1 MSPPQPSLT
10 QALRAAQRACG
21 YLPAPVLR
29 ALADRL
35 GVPLYR
41 LQELTSFYAH
51 YRTDVP
57 PPVEVHVCR
66 DMSCSLAMPEG
77 MVAALAAEY
86 GAAAVREVHCLGRCD
101 RAPALCVTE
110 HPRADHGLSPEA
122 VADRAAR
129 ARPGDDDHHGHVR
142 YVVHPNLAADADDQ
156 DAHTDGAWAIDLY
169 LREGPRFAAVRDFA
183 ARLAAERVG
192 WAPRPAPRPT
202 GRVRGYEQVRP
213 YAEAAHPPAVGDLLR
228 ELDASRLRGMGGAG
242 QPAFEKWVDVL
253 LADGP
258 VKYVVANG
266 DESEPGAFKDR
277 EVMGRLAHQ
286 VVEGVALAGLA
297 LGAERGYVFV
307 RHEYPAQVCK
317 LRAAAAELAATGAA
331 GAFRV
336 DVFESPGGYVCGEQS
351 ALLEAMEDRRAQ
363 PRPKPPDVATNGLWD
378 RPTLVSNVETFAWVP
393 VVLAR
398 GGAAYAA
405 LGHPA
410 EGRKERFQGAR
421 LLSVSGDVGQPGVYE
436 VRVGEPLGSLLKR
449 AGGVR
454 GTLAAVA
461 TGGASGAFVPAAL
474 PDGRSALEIPL
485 DISEFR
491 RLEQVVPGAMLA
503 TGLVVFNTTRSMT
516 DAAVNCLQF
525 FRDESCGKCV
535 PCRLGTEKLLR
546 LGTDFRQAGTR
557 PDQQPLDELVDA
569 MEATSICSLGASA
582 HRPLS
587 SVLRHFPPAGGS

>member
-1 MSPPQPSLT
+1 
-10 QALRAAQRACG
+10 
-21 YLPAPVLR
+21 V
-29 ALADRL
+29 
-35 GVPLYR
+35 
-41 LQELTSFYAH
+41 TSFFAH
-51 YRTDVP
+51 YRTDRP
-57 PPVEVHVCR
+57 APVEYHVCR
-66 DMSCSLAMPEG
+66 DMSCRLAG
-77 MVAALAAEY
+77 AAAAVSDLVDRH

-101 RAPALCVTE
+101 RAPAVCVAE
-110 HPRADHGLSPEA
+110 HPPADPGLSPEA

-129 ARPGDDDHHGHVR
+129 ARPGDGHEPARYVR
-142 YVVHPNLAADADDQ
+142 YPDVDADADGQ
-156 DAHTDGAWAIDLY
+156 RAHTDAGWAIDLGAAG
-169 LREGPRFAAVRDFA
+169 EPRFAAVRDFA
-183 ARLAAERVG
+183 ARLAAGRVG
-192 WAPRPAPRPT
+192 WTPRPAPRPAD
-202 GRVRGYEQVRP
+202 RVRGYDQVRP

-307 RHEYPAQVCK
+307 RHEYPAQIRA
-317 LRAAAAELAATGAA
+317 LRRAAAELAATGVA
-331 GAFRV
+331 GPFRV

-378 RPTLVSNVETFAWVP
+378 RPTLVGNVETFAWVP
-393 VVLAR
+393 VVAR
-398 GGAAYAA
+398 RGGGAAYAG

-410 EGRKERFQGAR
+410 PGRKEPYQGAR
-421 LLSVSGDVGQPGVYE
+421 LLSVSGDVERPGVYE
-436 VRVGEPLGSLLKR
+436 VRVGEPFGSLLDR

-454 GTLAAVA
+454 GGRGLRAVA
-461 TGGASGAFVPAAL
+461 TGGASGSFVPAAL
-474 PDGRSALEIPL
+474 PDGRGVRDVPL
-485 DISEFR
+485 DVNEFR
-491 RLEQVVPGAMLA
+491 RLEAACPGAMLA
-503 TGLVVFNTTRSMT
+503 TGLVVFDDTRPMA

-535 PCRLGTEKLLR
+535 PCRVGTEKLLR
-546 LGTDFRQAGTR
+546 LGTALLADGTR
-557 PDQQPLDELVDA
+557 PDSGPLADLVDA

-582 HRPLS
+582 HRPLT
-587 SVLRHFPPAGGS
+587 SVLRHFPPAGAADGRD